1 MKQKILA
8 ASLGLVL
15 CSGASAASLYE
26 GALEDRLAKLEAMVE
41 GGQMQSAVVSDNNLY
56 GSIRIAFRNVDND
69 GGVDGDGNLIGDSSR
84 VDGDGSRFGFRG
96 SHEIAPGLTGVY
108 RLEWGLE
115 ANQDLGIETDD
126 GVEKGNS
133 RLGYI
138 GLRGSLG
145 EVQIGETWNPAY
157 NYVGVL
163 TDTAANGGGI
173 GQLYLGGF
181 RVDNAINYAH
191 KVGNTEFGALAQIGQ
206 DLDDEGVSQWE
217 AGFSTKV
224 GIATLAAYYATTN
237 AKAEVADAAAADQHD
252 SDGYGY
258 GVSFNASKDVYL
270 AADYT
275 DIDSDNNA
283 FDQSAY
289 TVVAV
294 IDVGDA
300 SKKIRLLYTDKSTE
314 NVTNEEDQTGNTDIS
329 GYQVGFSKQYSQYR
343 LDVSYSE
350 KEEYKGPGKP
360 KADISTFALGARY
373 DF

>member
-69 GGVDGDGNLIGDSSR
+69 GGVDGDGNPIGDSSR
-84 VDGDGSRFGFRG
+84 VDGDSSRFGFRG
-96 SHEIAPGLTGVY
+96 SHEIAPGLTGIY
-108 RLEWGLE
+108 RLEWKL
-115 ANQDLGIETDD
+115 DD
-126 GVEKGNS
+126 GDQNIDDS

-163 TDTAANGGGI
+163 TDTGANGGGI
-173 GQLYLGGF
+173 SQRYLGGYK
-181 RVDNAINYAH
+181 VNNAINYAH

-206 DLDDEGVSQWE
+206 DADNKGISQWE

-237 AKAEVADAAAADQHD
+237 AKAEVADDAAADQHD

-275 DIDSDNNA
+275 DIDSDNNE

-314 NVTNEEDQTGNTDIS
+314 NVTTDGKTGNTDIS
-329 GYQVGFSKQYSQYR
+329 GYQVGFSKQYSKYR
-343 LDVSYSE
+343 LDISYSE
-350 KEEYKGPGKP
+350 KEEYKGPVKP
-360 KADISTFALGARY
+360 KQDISTFALGARY